1 MSDTDALELI
11 QRAIWVTMVS
21 AGPVVLSVMVVG
33 SVIALLQALTQ
44 IQEMTLTFLPKLTV
58 AFAII
63 IISGPYAGA
72 VLYSFTED
80 VYARIETG
88 YK

>member
-1 MSDTDALELI
+1 MSDTDALQLI
-11 QRAIWVTMVS
+11 QSAIWVTMVS
-21 AGPVVLSVMVVG
+21 AGPVVVSVMLVG
-33 SVIALLQALTQ
+33 TIIALLQALTQ
-44 IQEMTLTFLPKLTV
+44 IQEMTLTFLPKLVV
-58 AFAII
+58 AFFAI

-88 YK
+88 FK

>member
-1 MSDTDALELI
+1 
-11 QRAIWVTMVS
+11 MVS
-21 AGPVVLSVMVVG
+21 AGPVVVSVMLVG
-33 SVIALLQALTQ
+33 TIIALLQALTQ
-44 IQEMTLTFLPKLTV
+44 IQEMTLTFLPKLVV
-58 AFAII
+58 AFFAI

-88 YK
+88 FK